1 MNFNHKRGCQ
11 KCSTIGIYSK
21 EFRRMAFPDLQ
32 AARRTNG
39 TFRNHIDKLHHK
51 ERSPFEDLKI
61 NMIMNFPS
69 SDPLHL
75 LELGIMRKCIY
86 RWVFGEK
93 KYTAKWSKPLIA
105 LTSRLL
111 AKVQTEMPNDIHRA
125 VRQLNSLR
133 HWKGL
138 EYRTMLLYVG
148 CVVFKQVN

>member
-1 MNFNHKRGCQ
+1 MFNHRSGCQ
-11 KCSTIGIYSK
+11 KCFSIGKFST
-21 EFRRMAFPDLQ
+21 ELRRMAFPDLH
-32 AARRTNG
+32 AARRTNDA
-39 TFRNHIDKLHHK
+39 FRNRIDNSHHK
-51 ERSPFEDLKI
+51 NKSPFEDLEDI
-61 NMIMNFPS
+61 DMIKNFPS

-93 KYTAKWSKPLIA
+93 RYNGKWSKSLA
-105 LTSRLL
+105 DLTSRLL
-111 AKVQTEMPNDIHRA
+111 AKVQAEMPNDIHRA

-148 CVVFKQVN
+148 CVIFKQVN